1 MKHSS
6 RRTASHSKKSRRKVK
21 DTNRTVLVL
30 GGILFFYLL
39 IFAVHTRYSKKAN
52 TVAPQPVPITMTF
65 VGDIM
70 FDRGVKRTV
79 KNHLQGSYD
88 GLYANASYLTDVDIA
103 FANLEGPVGTSGYNV
118 GSRFSFHMEESGLRA
133 MKTAG
138 FDIVS
143 FANNH
148 VGDYT
153 VEAFLE
159 TLDLLKKLEIR
170 YSGAGKTSG
179 EVFAPTIIEVRGTR
193 IGFLSA
199 SDVGPTWLNVTEK
212 SPGIA
217 LMRDPQLIQSIGE
230 AKKSVDVL
238 VLSLHWGNEYS
249 PASAEQ
255 IKYAHTFIDAGV
267 DIIVGHHPHVI
278 QKVEVYKGKPIFYSL
293 GNFIFDQPFS
303 LHTMRGMVANVS
315 VDPITKEISYKA
327 LVSPFSKRFVPQPLI
342 PFEESMLLTKRFTP

>member
-199 SDVGPTWLNVTEK
+199 SDVGPTWLNATEILEW
-212 SPGIA
+212 SGFFEGAAVVHWA
-217 LMRDPQLIQSIGE
+217 LVRGAAQGLNHEGLMILAEE
-230 AKKSVDVL
+230 AVNWHYEMIESEL
-238 VLSLHWGNEYS
+238 ATTGQN
-249 PASAEQ
+249 
-255 IKYAHTFIDAGV
+255 
-267 DIIVGHHPHVI
+267 
-278 QKVEVYKGKPIFYSL
+278 
-293 GNFIFDQPFS
+293 
-303 LHTMRGMVANVS
+303 
-315 VDPITKEISYKA
+315 KA
-327 LVSPFSKRFVPQPLI
+327 LL
-342 PFEESMLLTKRFTP
+342 